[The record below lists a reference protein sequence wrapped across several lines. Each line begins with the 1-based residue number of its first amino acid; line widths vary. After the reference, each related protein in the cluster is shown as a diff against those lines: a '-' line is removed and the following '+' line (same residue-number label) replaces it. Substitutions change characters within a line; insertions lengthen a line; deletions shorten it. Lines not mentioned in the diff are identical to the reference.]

1 MASGVK
7 AFVDN
12 SGDLSSIL
20 SADVESQLQYCACN
34 PRAEEVQ
41 TGTSLGY
48 LDSKSSLV
56 LGHQVPLPHKTI

>member
-1 MASGVK
+1 MALWVRCLHSK
-7 AFVDN
+7 PE
-12 SGDLSSIL
+12 DLSSIL